1 MSGCTWCGGEVA
13 RSSTGRPRRF
23 CSDRH
28 RKAWHQRV
36 KTLRR
41 QVDHYKDLSAANA
54 EPYSSYWAS
63 RAADA
68 QAELSKLS

>member
-1 MSGCTWCGGEVA
+1 MASCERCGEDIA
-13 RSSTGRPRRF
+13 QAATGRPRRF
-23 CSDRH
+23 CSDRC
-28 RKAWHQRV
+28 RRARHQRA

-41 QVDHYKDLSAANA
+41 QVDRYLYLAAANA

-68 QAELSKLS
+68 QAELSKIT